1 MKKKMFTEIKFDD
14 TFDIQNIFMKNF
26 LHKKERNKK
35 IKNTEKKNSIKN

>member
-26 LHKKERNKK
+26 LHKKR
-35 IKNTEKKNSIKN
+35 EKKKLRTLKKFFDKN